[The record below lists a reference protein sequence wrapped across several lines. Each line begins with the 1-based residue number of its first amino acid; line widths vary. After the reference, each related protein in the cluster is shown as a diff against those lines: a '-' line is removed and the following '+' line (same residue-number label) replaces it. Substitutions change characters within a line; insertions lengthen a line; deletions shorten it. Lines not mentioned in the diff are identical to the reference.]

1 MLRDSNFNFF
11 VDILKKMSL
20 FSQNIACGQK
30 VLPDM
35 SSILIGQKCI
45 KIAKIVHLT
54 GFSGFSKRTGFCQK
68 SFVFSLVFFP
78 LGEIVIAKCEA
89 VTAEYKRANYAH
101 AHNKGVKK

>member
-1 MLRDSNFNFF
+1 
-11 VDILKKMSL
+11 MSFL
-20 FSQNIACGQK
+20 IACGQK
-30 VLPDM
+30 VLPDRGKV
-35 SSILIGQKCI
+35 LIGQKCI

-54 GFSGFSKRTGFCQK
+54 GFSSLSKKTRFCQK
-68 SFVFSLVFFP
+68 SFVFSLVFSP

>member
-1 MLRDSNFNFF
+1 M
-11 VDILKKMSL
+11 KKMSL
-20 FSQNIACGQK
+20 LSENVACGQK
-30 VLPDM
+30 VLPDR

-54 GFSGFSKRTGFCQK
+54 VFRVFQENWILSKKFCFQ
-68 SFVFSLVFFP
+68 SCFFP